1 MTDSASAA
9 ASLHAAD
16 QARQRAVADSRW
28 FPWACL
34 AMGLIVIPGGLVVP
48 WEMPARLIV
57 IAATFAAL
65 LGLVWVMG
73 RRRATPRG
81 SKTGISVAVGS
92 WIVLSVLVSTLG
104 RDVESFGP
112 ALALSAVASVPFFVL
127 AVRFRP
133 GRTLSR

>member
-1 MTDSASAA
+1 MTDSTSAA

-16 QARQRAVADSRW
+16 QGRQRAVADSRW
-28 FPWACL
+28 FPWACV

-48 WEMPARLIV
+48 WDLSARLV
-57 IAATFAAL
+57 AVAVTFAAL
-65 LGLVWVMG
+65 LTLVWVMG
-73 RRRATPRG
+73 RGRATPRG

-92 WIVLSVLVSTLG
+92 WIVMSVLVSTLG
-104 RDVESFGP
+104 RGIESFGP